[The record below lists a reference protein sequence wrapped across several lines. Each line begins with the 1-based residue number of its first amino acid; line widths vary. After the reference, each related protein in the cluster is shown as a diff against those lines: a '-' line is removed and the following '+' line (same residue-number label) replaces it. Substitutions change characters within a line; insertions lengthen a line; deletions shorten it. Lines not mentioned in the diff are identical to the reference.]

1 MRRLLIVRLDA
12 FKFQRFHR
20 ARLPLDIF
28 FQALQQ
34 FALLDDDAVQL
45 LDLMFEVREVRLQFF
60 SAPGMFVCHAAIL
73 PMRRREVETAS
84 GWHTPN
90 CGLRRAG
97 NLPIVLS

>member
-1 MRRLLIVRLDA
+1 MVGLDA
-12 FKFQRFHR
+12 LQFQRLHGGGLALNF
-20 ARLPLDIF
+20 LL
-28 FQALQQ
+28 QAFQQ